1 MQPMPP
7 FPSLTCWWR
16 VWMSGLLHRQLRFGA
31 YSLFFFFPS
40 SWLCS
45 PLRFQNSPQ
54 STCEKIS
61 YCVETSPSWLPPQDG
76 SRSLNLLSL
85 FSSFIFYPTSFRR
98 DWAAFLGAWCP
109 PPAFRSCLWKLL
121 SIQMI
126 FWWICGGSKWFP
138 HPIPLLS
145 WDCPLFYNC

>member
-61 YCVETSPSWLPPQDG
+61 YCVETSPSWLLPQDG
-76 SRSLNLLSL
+76 SLSLNPLSL
-85 FSSFIFYPTSFRR
+85 FLSFIFYTTSFWR
-98 DWAAFLGAWCP
+98 DWAAFLGAWCSLPEFRCCFVQVAKHSNDLLMNLWGRKWSLQPIP
-109 PPAFRSCLWKLL
+109 PPS
-121 SIQMI
+121 
-126 FWWICGGSKWFP
+126 
-138 HPIPLLS
+138 
-145 WDCPLFYNC
+145 